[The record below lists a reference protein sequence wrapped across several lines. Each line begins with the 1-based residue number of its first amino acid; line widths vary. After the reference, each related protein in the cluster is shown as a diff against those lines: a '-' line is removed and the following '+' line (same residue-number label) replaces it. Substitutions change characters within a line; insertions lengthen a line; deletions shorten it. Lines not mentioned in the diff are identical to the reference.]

1 MATRDTHSETMTK
14 KVVAAEI
21 GLLRDDWFLPV
32 KAAATDKA
40 LVYVGSG
47 HNLHWREAARKA
59 LEETYAE
66 FKIEGLAA
74 LVRDQAPALSPA
86 AAG

>member
-21 GLLRDDWFLPV
+21 GLLQYDWFLPV

-40 LVYVGSG
+40 LVYVGAG
-47 HNLHWREAARKA
+47 HNLHWKEAARRA

-66 FKIEGLAA
+66 FNIQGLAA
-74 LVRDQAPALSPA
+74 LVGDQTRAISA
-86 AAG
+86 ASSG